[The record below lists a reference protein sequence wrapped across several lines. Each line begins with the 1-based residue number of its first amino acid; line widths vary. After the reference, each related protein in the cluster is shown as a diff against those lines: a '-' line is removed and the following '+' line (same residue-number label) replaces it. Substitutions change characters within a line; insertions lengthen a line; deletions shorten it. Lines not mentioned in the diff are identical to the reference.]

1 MSQVP
6 TGRVVEGL
14 LAQPTQ
20 HFSVVP
26 NQFGTR
32 DCFRGIVFHRP
43 GLNGCGLEI
52 VQRHCIYCA
61 IYLYYYYISFALD
74 HQALNPGG
82 WGPLVQATV
91 VWYLLWRP

>member
-1 MSQVP
+1 MSQVL
-6 TGRVVEGL
+6 TAGVVKGL

-32 DCFRGIVFHRP
+32 DYFRGIVFHRP
-43 GLNGCGLEI
+43 ELSGCGLEI
-52 VQRHCIYCA
+52 IRGHCIYCA

-74 HQALNPGG
+74 HQALN
-82 WGPLVQATV
+82 LVD
-91 VWYLLWRP
+91 